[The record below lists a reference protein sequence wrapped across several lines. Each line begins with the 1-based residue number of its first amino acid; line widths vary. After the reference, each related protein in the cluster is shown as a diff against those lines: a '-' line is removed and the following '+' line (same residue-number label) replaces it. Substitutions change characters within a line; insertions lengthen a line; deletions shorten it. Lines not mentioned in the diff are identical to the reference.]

1 MENPNGAVQGNSQN
15 VPEAQTP
22 RTRSSFDL
30 AYHFFDTHRFGEY
43 HPHYVA
49 EGEKNDIL
57 PIRSS
62 HDVLSYTLKS
72 PLMQNVSMKKDY
84 FSVPMMAILP
94 INWDKWYENPVRG
107 DDVLSDVGPSVSQ
120 FWDKVGFFFN
130 KAVSSLDTIL
140 ADSTKTQAQKITAFF
155 RFLVYGEYFYS
166 NGNLLSSLH
175 CHGAPYIDVTDVDG
189 VKISYDKFFDSI
201 IQDFIALA
209 DSPDYFTMTVDGY
222 TYVVGEDNKPFQSG
236 IISLRH
242 ALSLMRDNLTF
253 MIQNVSWPGDI
264 TGNLRIALQDYTFNP
279 VRSTAPLRLARLWAY
294 QLVCAHYYTNDHI
307 DFIYSSELFRSLISF
322 YVRDAEGPQNFA
334 TQQFFTFNGVAYQ
347 YDALSAH
354 AFARII
360 DLAGVYSSDI
370 LYQSPSGAARY
381 AAINGYFS
389 ALFAFRRSLRYLDYF
404 TGSRAQPLAVGNTG
418 VAVVNNS
425 VDVINITRGIQ
436 SQRFWNAVNRI
447 RHTTEGY
454 LKGLFGGDTPAPDYH
469 NPFFLAH
476 TDDVV
481 FGQDTENTADAQM
494 SEKIAVTSRFRSNG
508 SRYMFEMHCD
518 RPCELIG
525 ITYYD
530 IPRVYTKNTERSYFW
545 LDRFD
550 MFNPFMQYIGDQ
562 PIYLNELGIG
572 SGNDLV
578 PLSNFAYTLRHMEY
592 KQRYNQCA
600 GGFVE
605 NLPGFAFLA
614 MDERGNQRTINPDW
628 IRSVNSEFDNF
639 FVSLTGWSLGSYF
652 HFIVDNYNDCTG
664 SRPMAYAPSIL

>member
-62 HDVLSYTLKS
+62 HDVRSYTLKS

-94 INWDKWYENPVRG
+94 INWDKYYENPVRG
-107 DDVLSDVGPSVSQ
+107 DDVLADVGPSVEE
-120 FWDKVGFFFN
+120 FWSKIGTLHGKLVT
-130 KAVSSLDTIL
+130 SLTTIL
-140 ADSTKTQAQKITAFF
+140 SDSTKTQAQKITAFF
-155 RFLVYGEYFYS
+155 RFLVLGEYFYS
-166 NGNLLSSLH
+166 NGNLLASLH
-175 CHGAPYIDVTDVDG
+175 CHGAPYVAITNYDG
-189 VKISYDKFFDSI
+189 DRISYDKFFDDLI
-201 IQDFIALA
+201 GDFIFHAG
-209 DSPDYFTMTVDGY
+209 SVDYFTMNVDGY
-222 TYVVGEDNKPFQSG
+222 TYLVGEDNKPFRSG
-236 IISLRH
+236 VISLRH

-253 MIQNVSWPGDI
+253 MIQSVNWSGDI
-264 TGNLRIALQDYTFNP
+264 TSNILSDFQGYSFTYVKSI
-279 VRSTAPLRLARLWAY
+279 APLRIARLWAY

-307 DFIYSSELFRSLISF
+307 DFIYSAELFRSLINF
-322 YVRDAEGPQNFA
+322 YIRDCLGVSNFA
-334 TQQFFTFNGVAYQ
+334 SNMFFTFNGVSYQ
-347 YDALSAH
+347 YDSLSAH
-354 AFARII
+354 AFSQMVSYANS
-360 DLAGVYSSDI
+360 YSTDI
-370 LYQSPSGAARY
+370 LFQSPAGSARY
-381 AAINGYFS
+381 AAILGFFS
-389 ALFAFRRSLRYLDYF
+389 AIFAYRRSLRYLDYF

-418 VAVVNNS
+418 VAVVNNT

-481 FGQDTENTADAQM
+481 FGQETENTADAQM
-494 SEKIAVTSRFRSNG
+494 NAKIAITSNFRSNG

-572 SGNDLV
+572 AANDLV

-614 MDERGNQRTINPDW
+614 MDERGNQKTINPDW

-639 FVSLTGWSLGSYF
+639 YVSLTGWSLGSYW